1 MDGIAN
7 PPEPESGQAMV
18 PDTAPSAAAAVPA
31 SMQPAR
37 TDRSVFKSARLRM
50 LASQLAKARQN
61 PRFPAAKR
69 TLSMGGTPTPVKVA
83 QPVIVSR
90 ESKH

>member
-61 PRFPAAKR
+61 PRFLATKR
-69 TLSMGGTPTPVKVA
+69 TLSMGGPPTPC
-83 QPVIVSR
+83 
-90 ESKH
+90 